1 LGRIPD
7 NIGSVSNLL
16 LFNTNEYVYKEYE
29 TLWNPLEGQDIREL
43 PTEQQLNID
52 PPPNSL
58 LKEDFM
64 EFDVQKI
71 NFRPKIKDLPQFSL
85 PQQLDLPDV
94 IETTWDS
101 NFSSISSIAPSGVL
115 ELLPTVDTKGDSS
128 GGPQSGGSMDNAP
141 PPPPPPGA
149 DSSSVP
155 PPPPPPPSKSS
166 LIDPPVVGAPNGVAP
181 PPPPPP
187 SGNKPNIPTLDVP
200 DVPDG
205 GRSDLLA
212 SIRSFK
218 MGNLGDKKR
227 NITQRPPPKES
238 AKVVAP
244 AENFMSALM
253 RTMSVRRMAIE
264 GKKDSMSSEPRNT
277 EVETIKRPDEMKI
290 PERKV
295 EQKVEQSEDLPP
307 LETIPEKVPEK
318 KATDLLDDWSAS
330 DEEDF

>member
-29 TLWNPLEGQDIREL
+29 TIWNPLEGQDIREL

-94 IETTWDS
+94 IETSWDS

-115 ELLPTVDTKGDSS
+115 ELLPSVDNKGDSS
-128 GGPQSGGSMDNAP
+128 GNQSGGSMENAP

-149 DSSSVP
+149 NNSSIP
-155 PPPPPPPSKSS
+155 PPPPPPPSKN
-166 LIDPPVVGAPNGVAP
+166 LISDPPVVVAPTGMAPPP

-187 SGNKPNIPTLDVP
+187 SGNKPTIPSLDVP
-200 DVPDG
+200 DAAD

-218 MGNLGDKKR
+218 MGNLDKKR

-264 GKKDSMSSEPRNT
+264 GKKDSMSSEPKNT

-290 PERKV
+290 PEKKV
-295 EQKVEQSEDLPP
+295 EQKVEQSTEDLPP